1 MRPLISTLAAVLI
14 CAATACAPTSD
25 RADGDRLS
33 DADVTAIR
41 ALGQEFT
48 QAIVTHDYDKVVA
61 LHTDDVAWMAP
72 GAPAALGPA
81 ALRQSLENG
90 VQALSF
96 VITPA
101 HTEGVGSLAYDRGGY
116 TYTGVI
122 GSDTV
127 TAAGKYVQVLRRQA
141 DGSWR
146 IALAIW
152 NDDAPPPAPAPAAS
166 PQRP

>member
-1 MRPLISTLAAVLI
+1 MRPLTSTLSAVLI
-14 CAATACAPTSD
+14 CAAAACAPTSD
-25 RADGDRLS
+25 GASGERLT

-41 ALGQEFT
+41 SLGQEFT
-48 QAIVTHDYDKVVA
+48 RATVAHDYDRVVA

-90 VQALSF
+90 ARALSF

-116 TYTGVI
+116 TYTGVL

-127 TAAGKYVQVLRRQA
+127 SAAGKYVQILRRQA

-152 NDDAPPPAPAPAAS
+152 NDDAPPAPTPAVQPRR
-166 PQRP
+166 Q